1 MRENLKNV
9 VLFMASS
16 GYLVPPTQD
25 PSRKTLW
32 DETWKRVDRFLPD
45 LRNDLSAEEPET
57 TPVAQDGEDKKEME
71 QGGEVETD
79 KTATVADEQE

>member
-9 VLFMASS
+9 VLFMVSS

-25 PSRKTLW
+25 PLRKTLW

-45 LRNDLSAEEPET
+45 LRSDLSAEEPEAA
-57 TPVAQDGEDKKEME
+57 PVAKDDEAKQEME
-71 QGGEVETD
+71 EGGEVGKEA
-79 KTATVADEQE
+79 TAAAVDD